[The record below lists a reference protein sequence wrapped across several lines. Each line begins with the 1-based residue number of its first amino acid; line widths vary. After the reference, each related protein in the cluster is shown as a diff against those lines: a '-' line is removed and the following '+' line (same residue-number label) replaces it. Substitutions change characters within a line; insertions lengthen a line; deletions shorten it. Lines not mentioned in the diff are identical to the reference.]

1 METESNMRMLTELL
15 PEIQGYKS
23 KLVLYSYDSFLFD
36 FYLPDGLDFLKKVK
50 DIIEQGGKFPV
61 KVGKG
66 WNYHEME
73 DITEK
78 FK

>member
-1 METESNMRMLTELL
+1 MDPVLSLIPITKIKISKENWLELPIKHDDEL
-15 PEIQGYKS
+15 
-23 KLVLYSYDSFLFD
+23 
-36 FYLPDGLDFLKKVK
+36 KVK
-50 DIIEQGGKFPV
+50 DIIEQSGKFPV

-73 DITEK
+73 DITRK

>member
-1 METESNMRMLTELL
+1 
-15 PEIQGYKS
+15 
-23 KLVLYSYDSFLFD
+23 
-36 FYLPDGLDFLKKVK
+36 LPDGLDFLKKVK

-73 DITEK
+73 DITRK